1 MPGAASSD
9 AVDLELSSRR
19 AVVTGGSRGIGLAVG
34 RALAA
39 EGAAVALVARDAGAV
54 ARAAGSLA
62 APAGQR
68 VVVIAAGLGIAFLLI
83 AGFRLLGDRLTNLGV
98 IALIVALALLIV
110 WVVRESRRF
119 P

>member
-1 MPGAASSD
+1 M
-9 AVDLELSSRR
+9 DLELSSRR

-68 VVVIAAGLGIAFLLI
+68 VVVIAADTMSALFGRMGISVVSVVVMVSVFGSL
-83 AGFRLLGDRLTNLGV
+83 NGV
-98 IALIVALALLIV
+98 
-110 WVVRESRRF
+110 
-119 P
+119 